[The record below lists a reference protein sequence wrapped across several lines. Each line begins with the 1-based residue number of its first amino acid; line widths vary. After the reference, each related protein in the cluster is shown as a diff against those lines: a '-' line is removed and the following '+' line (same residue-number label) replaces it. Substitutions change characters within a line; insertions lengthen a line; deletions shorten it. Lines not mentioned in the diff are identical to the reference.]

1 MNLIKLILPVIIV
14 LYCSGCNIIARKGYG
29 AKRVKTESEHTIQNW
44 LTEKGFNASNIVT
57 VTPESYYDHLY
68 GLPQNPFLF
77 DRATG
82 NFLAIGYSNGKYC
95 PKDVDKSFS
104 SVLPYSLL
112 KEKPDS
118 FLISESITIPKG
130 YSIKDKDKLEKKQ
143 DTVSLKLTQFA
154 SSFRTLTGETVETLL
169 KAGTDY
175 TLVIPFAIFL
185 GKKLQV
191 KDLKKYYYSA
201 LTNRSATI
209 QIVFL
214 NLDKQEWW
222 GEEWDKKINITY

>member
-1 MNLIKLILPVIIV
+1 MKLFFLIVITTFF
-14 LYCSGCNIIARKGYG
+14 YGCASIARIGYG
-29 AKRVKTESEHTIQNW
+29 TKKIQVENEQTIQNW
-44 LTEKGFNASNIVT
+44 LTEKGFNANNVVT
-57 VTPESYYDHLY
+57 VTPESYFDHLY
-68 GLPQNPFLF
+68 GLPQNPLLF
-77 DRATG
+77 DKATG

-118 FLISESITIPKG
+118 FLISETTTIPQG
-130 YSIKDKDKLEKKQ
+130 YSIKDKDKFEKKK
-143 DTVSLKLTQFA
+143 DTVSLKLAQLA
-154 SSFRTLTGETVETLL
+154 SSFRTTSGETYPELL
-169 KAGTDY
+169 KSGSDY
-175 TLVIPFAIFL
+175 ILIIPFAVFL

-191 KDLKKYYYSA
+191 KDIKKNYYSA
-201 LTNRSATI
+201 LTNRLATI

-222 GEEWDKKINITY
+222 GEEWNKKINTTF

>member
-1 MNLIKLILPVIIV
+1 MKFIFFILITTFSI
-14 LYCSGCNIIARKGYG
+14 GCGSIARIGYG
-29 AKRVKTESEHTIQNW
+29 AKKVQVENEQTIQKW
-44 LTEKGFNASNIVT
+44 LTEKGFNANNVVT
-57 VTPESYYDHLY
+57 VTPESYFEHLY
-68 GLPQNPFLF
+68 GLPQNPLLF
-77 DRATG
+77 DKTTG

-95 PKDVDKSFS
+95 PKDVDNSFS

-118 FLISESITIPKG
+118 FLISESTTIPKG

-143 DTVSLKLTQFA
+143 DTISLKLTQLA
-154 SSFRTLTGETVETLL
+154 SSFRTLTGEPVEKLL

-201 LTNRSATI
+201 LTNRSASI

-222 GEEWDKKINITY
+222 GEEWNKKINITY

>member
-1 MNLIKLILPVIIV
+1 MKFIFFILITTFSI
-14 LYCSGCNIIARKGYG
+14 GCGSIARIGYG
-29 AKRVKTESEHTIQNW
+29 AKKVQVENEQSIQKW
-44 LTEKGFNASNIVT
+44 LSEKGFSASNVVT
-57 VTPESYYDHLY
+57 VTPESYYDNY
-68 GLPQNPFLF
+68 FGLPQAPLLF
-77 DRATG
+77 DKASG
-82 NFLAIGYSNGKYC
+82 NFLAIGFTNGEYC

-104 SVLPYSLL
+104 SIPHYSLM

-118 FLISESITIPKG
+118 FLISETTSIPPG
-130 YSIKDKDKLEKKQ
+130 FSIKDKDKFEKKM
-143 DTVSLKLTQFA
+143 DTLSIKLTQIT
-154 SSFRTLTGETVETLL
+154 SSFRTLRGEPSPEFLQ
-169 KAGTDY
+169 KKSDY
-175 TLVIPFAIFL
+175 ILIIPFAIFL

>member
-1 MNLIKLILPVIIV
+1 MKLFFLIVITSFF
-14 LYCSGCNIIARKGYG
+14 YGCASIARIGYG
-29 AKRVKTESEHTIQNW
+29 TKKVQVENEQTIQNW
-44 LTEKGFNASNIVT
+44 LTEKGFNANNVVT
-57 VTPESYYDHLY
+57 VTPENYYDHLY
-68 GLPQNPFLF
+68 GLPQNPLLF
-77 DRATG
+77 DRVTG

-104 SVLPYSLL
+104 SVQPYNLL

-118 FLISESITIPKG
+118 FLISETTSIPQG
-130 YSIKDKDKLEKKQ
+130 YSIKDKDKFEKKQ
-143 DTVSLKLTQFA
+143 DTLSLKFYEL
-154 SSFRTLTGETVETLL
+154 SSKFRTLTGEPVEKLL
-169 KAGTDY
+169 KTETDY
-175 TLVIPFAIFL
+175 ALVIPFAIFL

-222 GEEWDKKINITY
+222 GEEWNKKINITY

>member
-1 MNLIKLILPVIIV
+1 MKFILSAIIV
-14 LYCSGCNIIARKGYG
+14 LYCSGCSVVARKGYG
-29 AKRVKTESEHTIQNW
+29 AKKVKIENEQTIQNW
-44 LTEKGFNASNIVT
+44 LSEKGFSTRNVVT
-57 VTPESYYDHLY
+57 VTPESYYDNY
-68 GLPQNPFLF
+68 FGLPQAPLLF
-77 DRATG
+77 DKASG
-82 NFLAIGYSNGKYC
+82 NFLAIGFTNGEYC

-104 SVLPYSLL
+104 SIPHYSLM
-112 KEKPDS
+112 KVKPDS
-118 FLISESITIPKG
+118 FLISETTSIPPG
-130 YSIKDKDKLEKKQ
+130 YSIKDKDKFEKKM
-143 DTVSLKLTQFA
+143 DTLPIKLTQIT
-154 SSFRTLTGETVETLL
+154 SYFRTLKGEPSPEFLQ
-169 KAGTDY
+169 KKSDY
-175 TLVIPFAIFL
+175 ILIIPFAIFL

>member
-1 MNLIKLILPVIIV
+1 MKLIFLLVMISFSI
-14 LYCSGCNIIARKGYG
+14 GCGSIARIGYG
-29 AKRVKTESEHTIQNW
+29 TKRVRIENEQTIQNW
-44 LTEKGFNASNIVT
+44 LTEKGFNANNVVT

-68 GLPQNPFLF
+68 GLPQNPLLF
-77 DRATG
+77 DKATG

-112 KEKPDS
+112 KGKPDS
-118 FLISESITIPKG
+118 FLISETTTIPQG
-130 YSIKDKDKLEKKQ
+130 YSIRDKDKFEKKK
-143 DTVSLKLTQFA
+143 DTVPLKLAQLA
-154 SSFRTLTGETVETLL
+154 SSFRTTSGEAYPELL
-169 KAGTDY
+169 KSGSDY
-175 TLVIPFAIFL
+175 ILIIPFAVFL

-201 LTNRSATI
+201 LTNRSASI

-222 GEEWDKKINITY
+222 GEEWNKKINITY

>member
-1 MNLIKLILPVIIV
+1 MKFIFFILITTFSI
-14 LYCSGCNIIARKGYG
+14 GCGSIARIGYG
-29 AKRVKTESEHTIQNW
+29 AKKVQVENEQSIQNW
-44 LTEKGFNASNIVT
+44 LTEKGFNANNIVT
-57 VTPESYYDHLY
+57 VTPENYYDHLY
-68 GLPQNPFLF
+68 GLPQNPLLF

-118 FLISESITIPKG
+118 FLISESTTIPPG

-143 DTVSLKLTQFA
+143 DTLFLKFNRFST
-154 SSFRTLTGETVETLL
+154 SFRTLTGESVEKLL
-169 KAGTDY
+169 KTGTDY

-201 LTNRSATI
+201 LTNRSASI

-222 GEEWDKKINITY
+222 GEEWNKKINITY

>member
-1 MNLIKLILPVIIV
+1 MKLFFLIVITSFF
-14 LYCSGCNIIARKGYG
+14 YGCASIARIGYG
-29 AKRVKTESEHTIQNW
+29 TKKVQVENEQTIQNW
-44 LTEKGFNASNIVT
+44 LTEKGFNANNVVT
-57 VTPESYYDHLY
+57 VTPENYYDHLY
-68 GLPQNPFLF
+68 GLPQNPLLF
-77 DRATG
+77 DRVTG
-82 NFLAIGYSNGKYC
+82 NFLAIGYSNGRYC

-104 SVLPYSLL
+104 SVLPYNLL

-118 FLISESITIPKG
+118 FLISETTSIPQG
-130 YSIKDKDKLEKKQ
+130 YSIKDKDKFEKKQ
-143 DTVSLKLTQFA
+143 DTLSLKFYEL
-154 SSFRTLTGETVETLL
+154 SSKFRTLTGEPVEKLL
-169 KAGTDY
+169 NTETDY
-175 TLVIPFAIFL
+175 ALVIPFAIFL

-222 GEEWDKKINITY
+222 GEEWNKKINITY